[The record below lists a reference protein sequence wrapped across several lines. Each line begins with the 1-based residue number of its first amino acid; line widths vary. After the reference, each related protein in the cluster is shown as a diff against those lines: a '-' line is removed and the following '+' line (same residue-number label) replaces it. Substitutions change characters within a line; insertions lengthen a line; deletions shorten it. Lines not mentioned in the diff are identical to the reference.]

1 MPEARLGKAPYSRAP
16 QQPIEGQLIC
26 NETLGVENHH
36 QNTLISVW
44 LAPAF
49 NALRGDHAS
58 SGQSLEEIC
67 ADHVT
72 FTEI

>member
-16 QQPIEGQLIC
+16 QQTIEGQLIC

-49 NALRGDHAS
+49 NAP
-58 SGQSLEEIC
+58 
-67 ADHVT
+67 
-72 FTEI
+72 